1 MPFKCSSCTK
11 EFSRRASLRNHIKVH
26 NDTIENILWIIAE
39 EREREI
45 LMEKESSQLGNNNEI
60 EIYSQLEDDDKNEIE
75 IDRDKVKI
83 EIDRDDEVRIEID
96 RDNEG
101 GIEIDRDNE
110 GRIESI
116 LGNEQEDYLEGQ
128 SESEIVEIS
137 DQVMVIII
145 K

>member
-1 MPFKCSSCTK
+1 MIDK
-11 EFSRRASLRNHIKVH
+11 
-26 NDTIENILWIIAE
+26 

-45 LMEKESSQLGNNNEI
+45 LIEKESSQLGNNNEI
-60 EIYSQLEDDDKNEIE
+60 KIYSQLEDDNKSEIE

-110 GRIESI
+110 GGIESI
-116 LGNEQEDYLEGQ
+116 LGDKQEDYLEGQ
-128 SESEIVEIS
+128 SESEMEEIS
-137 DQVMVIII
+137 D
-145 K
+145 